1 MVLQDRELLSM
12 HKSVVFLLCLF
23 AFSFQVWNQAN
34 FTFLEKK
41 NKAVAISAFC
51 FLPWGSEM
59 LRGLE
64 EGIKEGKG
72 GILGSTGSRSGKPAS
87 PCDTYWPL

>member
-1 MVLQDRELLSM
+1 MVLQDREPLSM

-34 FTFLEKK
+34 FPFLEKK

-51 FLPWGSEM
+51 FLPWGSGM
-59 LRGLE
+59 LGGLE
-64 EGIKEGKG
+64 EGIKEGKR
-72 GILGSTGSRSGKPAS
+72 GIFGSTGSRSGKPAS